1 MTKLLSY
8 IITATTIVML
18 VLTVGCKKQDDEIP
32 MYWEVNGVTDIES
45 IKVDILN
52 QGYPAHINIDVTPNG
67 GELTLLCQNLSNE
80 FKMPC
85 FYLLWDSDIPGNM
98 QAPFEKLSND
108 WCEVAVS
115 YNKLKFKFSNRLP
128 DENIKEITLDVNT
141 AQGYTRIKIKG
152 IP

>member
-52 QGYPAHINIDVTPNG
+52 QGYPAHINIDVSPNG
-67 GELTLLCQNLSNE
+67 GELTLLCSNLSNK
-80 FKMPC
+80 FHKPC
-85 FYLLWDSDIPGNM
+85 FYLLWDSDIPKDM

-115 YNKLKFKFSNRLP
+115 HNQLKFKFSKRLQ
-128 DENIKEITLDVNT
+128 DEMEKEITLYVHIPY
-141 AQGYTRIKIKG
+141 GSTRIKIKG